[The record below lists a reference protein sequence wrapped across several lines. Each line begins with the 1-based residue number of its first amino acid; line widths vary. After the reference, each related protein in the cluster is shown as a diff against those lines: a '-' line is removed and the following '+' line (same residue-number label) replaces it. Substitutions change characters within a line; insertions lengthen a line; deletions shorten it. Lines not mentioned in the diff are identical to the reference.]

1 MASTAGAAAR
11 SILRSCSGRRAAFR
25 LGSEAKGGRSR
36 FGVASNKPLSQS
48 TLRRCPVELS
58 FCVESMLPYHMATAS
73 ALMTSMLSVSRRSY
87 GWLPEGIVSASTALV
102 YQVFLLEERG
112 NVEDF
117 LQLMLR
123 KNNWD
128 YGEYCYVL
136 PHFGSPSLPREDYL
150 KIKKQGWDDMD
161 LF

>member
-25 LGSEAKGGRSR
+25 LGSEAKTGRSR

-48 TLRRCPVELS
+48 TLRCPVELS

-87 GWLPEGIVSASTALV
+87 GWLPEAVRTPFV
-102 YQVFLLEERG
+102 CR
-112 NVEDF
+112 
-117 LQLMLR
+117 
-123 KNNWD
+123 
-128 YGEYCYVL
+128 
-136 PHFGSPSLPREDYL
+136 PREDYL
-150 KIKKQGWDDMD
+150 KIKKQSWDDMD